1 MIETH
6 KHTGTDAPKINAND
20 LTGPSIITA
29 ELQVSAR
36 FVQPSVLQRGDYT
49 LAANVK
55 FVQFPYQ
62 YSSTTSLI
70 VLISSKT
77 ANQQFLQ
84 GIAVSGFTVS
94 GSGTDTGSWIAVG
107 YK

>member
-1 MIETH
+1 MIENHTH
-6 KHTGTDAPKINAND
+6 NGANSPRLNIND
-20 LTGPSIITA
+20 VVGPTIITA

-36 FVQPSVLQRGDYT
+36 ENQPSVLQRGDYT
-49 LAANVK
+49 LAAGVK

-70 VLISSKT
+70 IIITSKT

-84 GIAVSGFTVS
+84 GIVVSGFTVS
-94 GSGTDTGSWIAVG
+94 GSGTDTGGYFSVG